1 MKNNDAQLIH
11 RILDGDDTAFAELV
25 EKYQKQVHAL
35 VWRKIGDFHI
45 AEEITQDTFLKAYQR
60 LATLKKPQRF
70 ASWLYVIATNRCST
84 WLRKKHLRRQL
95 LEGMDSAQPEKVT
108 YSEHVVVEN
117 EQITMETQRDVVKKL
132 LAKLEESERTVMTL
146 HYFGEMS
153 CTEIGAFLGVSAN
166 TVKSRLHRAQQRL
179 QKEETMIREA
189 LDNFKISPNLTDTIM
204 HEISRAKPATP
215 SSNKPLIPWAIAAS
229 TLVVVLLMLGFGNH
243 QYLTRFQEPYSLD
256 ATAEMTVDIIDA
268 PIVANLES
276 KPEVRTQVRSVN
288 ALDKRDNPEQQPND
302 APEAITE
309 AQADEITEDSTKWH
323 LPIAA
328 KARLGKGG
336 INVMQ
341 FSPDGTLLAVG
352 SNIGVWLYDVKTGKE
367 ISLFP
372 GACQS
377 LAFSPDGRFL
387 ANGGGGD
394 IGGSGRYHG
403 KEVQLWEVSTGK
415 RVPFA
420 KSPSAAS
427 ALLFSEDGK
436 TLISLGDWGD
446 TIGDLN
452 IETGE
457 MNLKTFRE
465 RPKDRAYSES
475 YALTHDK
482 LAVVGRV
489 SGKIQLW
496 DPISGKKLPIPRGQS
511 GQFEQ
516 GDVQEEM
523 FFEMG
528 KNDRILG
535 LAFSPDGSQLAIGTE
550 NATVLLWYT
559 TENNEPIILRKHR
572 GRANTSV
579 SVRILA
585 FSPNGKMLASGD
597 TDNKVQLWDRGTGV
611 QLWDTGTGKLLA
623 TLTGHI
629 DGITALTFSPDG
641 STLASASADGAVLF
655 WNTETNNPL
664 PIRISDH
671 PHTQRGMAILKD
683 SNTLASVAYN
693 GIITFW
699 DLKTQRKSNLQTKW
713 HCDLSSLAFSPDGT
727 KLAIAHQ
734 QQIHFTDVRTGR
746 EIARLTGTMDRTTS
760 AMAVSPDGKTVALG
774 SSEKIRL
781 WNTYTGKI
789 LYMSLKDMSLST
801 ITTMI
806 FSRDGKKLVSGDLQG
821 GVQIWDAETGEELTN
836 YFLTGDGI
844 DNPIDLLGDGIDEPM
859 DNGIR
864 FIFPKNLIT
873 ALAFSAD
880 ESLLAVGNFEQIR
893 LFGSKE
899 KTHFKEVFKVNCN
912 ALVFSPDETVLVVGL
927 STGGIQLLDI
937 TTGDELATLDGHTAP
952 IVKLLFSSDG
962 KTLVSTGYDGTI
974 LLWDWDEVLKGIKV
988 GE

>member
-1 MKNNDAQLIH
+1 MKNEDVELI
-11 RILDGDDTAFAELV
+11 RRVLAGDDDAFSVLV
-25 EKYQKQVHAL
+25 RKYQKQVHAL
-35 VWRKIGDFHI
+35 AWQKIGDFHI
-45 AEEITQDTFLKAYQR
+45 AEEITQDTFLKAYKQ
-60 LATLKKPQRF
+60 LTTLKEPQRF
-70 ASWLYVIATNRCST
+70 VGWLYVIAANRCSS
-84 WLRKKHLRRQL
+84 WLRKKRLWTQSLEHLEQADKEQL
-95 LEGMDSAQPEKVT
+95 EKAA
-108 YSEHVVVEN
+108 YSEFVVEEN
-117 EQITMETQRDVVKKL
+117 ERISGQAQRDIVKKL

-166 TVKSRLHRAQQRL
+166 TIKSRLRRAQQRL
-179 QKEETMIREA
+179 QKEESMIREA

-243 QYLTRFQEPYSLD
+243 QYLTRFQKPYNFD
-256 ATAEMTVDIIDA
+256 ATSVMTVDIVDA

-276 KPEVRTQVRSVN
+276 KPDVRTQIGSAN
-288 ALDKRDNPEQQPND
+288 ALDKRNNPEQQSND
-302 APEAITE
+302 APAAIAE
-309 AQADEITEDSTKWH
+309 AQGDEIAEDWTKWE
-323 LPIAA
+323 LPKEA

-352 SNIGVWLYDVKTGKE
+352 SNIGVWLYDAKTGKE

-394 IGGSGRYHG
+394 VGGSGRYHG

-482 LAVVGRV
+482 LAVGGV

-496 DPISGKKLPIPRGQS
+496 DPISGKKLPIPRGHS

-523 FFEMG
+523 SFEMG
-528 KNDRILG
+528 KNDHILG
-535 LAFSPDGSQLAIGTE
+535 LAFSPDGSQLAIGSE
-550 NATVLLWYT
+550 NATVLLWDT
-559 TENNEPIILRKHR
+559 TGNNEPIILRKHT
-572 GRANTSV
+572 GQANTLVSVV

-597 TDNKVQLWDRGTGV
+597 TDKTV

-629 DGITALTFSPDG
+629 NGITALTFSPDG

-699 DLKTQRKSNLQTKW
+699 DLKTQRKSNLQTRW
-713 HCDLSSLAFSPDGT
+713 HCDLSSLAFSPDGK

-774 SSEKIRL
+774 SSGKIRL
-781 WNTYTGKI
+781 WNTDTGKI
-789 LYMSLKDMSLST
+789 LYMSLKDMSLPT

-806 FSRDGKKLVSGDLQG
+806 FSRDGKKLVSGDLKG

-836 YFLTGDGI
+836 YLLTGDGI
-844 DNPIDLLGDGIDEPM
+844 GNVIDLLGDGIDEPM
-859 DNGIR
+859 DNGIH

-912 ALVFSPDETVLVVGL
+912 ALVFSPDETGLIVGL
-927 STGGIQLLDI
+927 LSGRIQLLDI

-974 LLWDWDEVLKGIKV
+974 LLWDWDEVLKGSESV

>member
-1 MKNNDAQLIH
+1 MKNNDVQLIH

-25 EKYQKQVHAL
+25 KKYQKQVHAL
-35 VWRKIGDFHI
+35 VWRKIEDFHI
-45 AEEITQDTFLKAYQR
+45 AEEITQDTFLKAYQE
-60 LATLKKPQRF
+60 LGTLKKPQRF

-95 LEGMDSAQPEKVT
+95 LEGMDVAQPEKVT

-117 EQITMETQRDVVKKL
+117 EQITIETQRNVVKKL

-166 TVKSRLHRAQQRL
+166 TIKSRLRRAQQRL

-243 QYLTRFQEPYSLD
+243 QYLTRFQKPYNFD
-256 ATAEMTVDIIDA
+256 ATSVMTVDIVDA

-276 KPEVRTQVRSVN
+276 KPDVRTQIGSAN
-288 ALDKRDNPEQQPND
+288 ALDKRNNPEQQSND
-302 APEAITE
+302 APAAIAE
-309 AQADEITEDSTKWH
+309 AQGDEIAEDWTKWE
-323 LPIAA
+323 LPKEA

-352 SNIGVWLYDVKTGKE
+352 SNIGVWLYDAKTGKE

-394 IGGSGRYHG
+394 VGGSGRYHG

-482 LAVVGRV
+482 LAVGGV

-496 DPISGKKLPIPRGQS
+496 DPISGKKLPIPRGHS

-523 FFEMG
+523 SFEMG
-528 KNDRILG
+528 KNDHILG
-535 LAFSPDGSQLAIGTE
+535 LAFSPDGSQLAIGSE
-550 NATVLLWYT
+550 NATVLLWDT
-559 TENNEPIILRKHR
+559 TGNNEPIILRKHT
-572 GRANTSV
+572 GQANTLVSVV

-597 TDNKVQLWDRGTGV
+597 TDKTV

-629 DGITALTFSPDG
+629 NGITALTFSPDG

-699 DLKTQRKSNLQTKW
+699 DLKTQRKSNLQTRW
-713 HCDLSSLAFSPDGT
+713 HCDLSSLAFSPDGK

-774 SSEKIRL
+774 SSGKIRL
-781 WNTYTGKI
+781 WNTDTGKI
-789 LYMSLKDMSLST
+789 LYMSLKDMSLPT

-806 FSRDGKKLVSGDLQG
+806 FSRDGKKLVSGDLKG

-836 YFLTGDGI
+836 YLLTGDGI
-844 DNPIDLLGDGIDEPM
+844 GNVIDLLGDGIDEPM
-859 DNGIR
+859 DNGIH
-864 FIFPKNLIT
+864 FFFPKNLIT

-912 ALVFSPDETVLVVGL
+912 ALVFSPDETGLIVGL
-927 STGGIQLLDI
+927 SSGRIQLLDI

-974 LLWDWDEVLKGIKV
+974 LLWDWDEVLKGSESV